1 MAGRRQ
7 AGRQVVGSRQAV
19 ARWQAVGGWQ
29 AARWQAGGR

>member
-1 MAGRRQ
+1 VAGRRQ